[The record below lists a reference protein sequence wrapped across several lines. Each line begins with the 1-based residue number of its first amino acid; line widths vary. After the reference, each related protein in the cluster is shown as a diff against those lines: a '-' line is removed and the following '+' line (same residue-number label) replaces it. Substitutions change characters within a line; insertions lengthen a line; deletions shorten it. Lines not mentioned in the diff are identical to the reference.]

1 MTEVPFRAT
10 LDGGKIDVPEH
21 IADALTL
28 EDGDVVTVSILL
40 NSGDVPPK
48 DELPGVGTDT

>member
-10 LDGGKIDVPEH
+10 IDDGKIDVPDH
-21 IADALTL
+21 IADYCTL

-40 NSGDVPPK
+40 NSGDVPPE
-48 DELPGVGTDT
+48 DELAAGGTDV